1 MSEPTPPTPESDDIA
16 AIGFEPDDVPVDFLF
31 KTVIALTIAV
41 VLMVGFT
48 YWYFKKTVAEELQ
61 AKGYEVTEMAPRG
74 EFQ

>member
-1 MSEPTPPTPESDDIA
+1 MSEHTPETAETDDLA
-16 AIGFEPDDVPVDFLF
+16 KIGFEPDDVPVDFLF
-31 KTVIALTIAV
+31 KTTIALTVSV

-61 AKGYEVTEMAPRG
+61 AKGYDVTEQVPRG